1 MFPSPS
7 LVLSILIASIYALL
21 SHLIWGGNEN
31 SLRKNGSM
39 DKNSAIRRREFSFGV
54 AKLALYWAVGSLG
67 FGLGQALSRLLP
79 FEVLT
84 IGEVHLLEGTL
95 GCWSLLLIAKQ
106 LKV

>member
-21 SHLIWGGNEN
+21 SHLIWGG
-31 SLRKNGSM
+31 
-39 DKNSAIRRREFSFGV
+39 GV